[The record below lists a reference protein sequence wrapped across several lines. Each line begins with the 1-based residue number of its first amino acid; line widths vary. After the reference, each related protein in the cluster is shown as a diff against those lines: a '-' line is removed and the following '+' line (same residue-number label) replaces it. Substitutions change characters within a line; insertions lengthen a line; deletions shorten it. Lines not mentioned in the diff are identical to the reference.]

1 MLSSLPVPAIR
12 HAEALAARKLSLL
25 NALVLRVSGNGTLN
39 GNARSGT
46 SYATIHCVVSVG
58 LNVAAECAVGL
69 PSKRV
74 AVVVGKRVEGV
85 RAVVAVSAILGNN
98 SKLKLNAVLYAE
110 LILAAGKIRKPV
122 APLVDVDKS
131 VLTAVVEL
139 MLEQLNAV
147 LANKALVRD
156 VVVLKSAAE
165 VLVAVLLAKL
175 LNKYAELLGADVAV
189 LTVSVLVHDA
199 VEDSFGEV
207 SHLLYPLPAGVCS
220 T

>member
-1 MLSSLPVPAIR
+1 M
-12 HAEALAARKLSLL
+12 
-25 NALVLRVSGNGTLN
+25 SGNGALN
-39 GNARSGT
+39 GNARSRA
-46 SYATIHCVVSVG
+46 SYATVHCVVSVG
-58 LNVAAECAVGL
+58 LDVASERASGF

-74 AVVVGKRVEGV
+74 AAVVSKRVDGV

-110 LILAAGKIRKPV
+110 LVFAAGKIGKLV
-122 APLVDVDKS
+122 APLVHVYKR

-139 MLEQLNAV
+139 MLEQLDAV
-147 LANKALVRD
+147 LADKACVRD

-165 VLVAVLLAKL
+165 VLVAFLLAKL
-175 LNKYAELLGADVAV
+175 LNNDAKLLGADVAV
-189 LTVSVLVHDA
+189 LAVSVLVHDA

-207 SHLLYPLPAGVCS
+207 SHLLYLLLAGVCS

>member
-1 MLSSLPVPAIR
+1 M
-12 HAEALAARKLSLL
+12 
-25 NALVLRVSGNGTLN
+25 SGNGALN
-39 GNARSGT
+39 GNARSRA

-58 LNVAAECAVGL
+58 LNVAAERGVRL
-69 PSKRV
+69 PRKRV
-74 AVVVGKRVEGV
+74 AVVVGKRVDGV

-110 LILAAGKIRKPV
+110 LILAAGKIRKLV
-122 APLVDVDKS
+122 APLVHVYKR

-147 LANKALVRD
+147 LADEALVRD

-175 LNKYAELLGADVAV
+175 LNDDAKLLGADVAV
-189 LTVSVLVHDA
+189 LAVPVLVHDA

-207 SHLLYPLPAGVCS
+207 SHLLYPLPADVCS